1 MPDVVKAA
9 AKHDRAEIPR
19 FSAGFALAVAA
30 FALTLA
36 IVFGTTV
43 AGLWREWTSS
53 PDASYGLVLLVVAL
67 SVAWQRRS
75 SFTRGVAET
84 ELAMSGLP
92 LLTAGLLLYLVGQL
106 GADVFLTRISLI
118 AILAGTVWFA
128 GGASAARAGAA
139 PLVFLLIAIPLPA
152 LILNAVTL
160 PLQLTASHIAEHT
173 ISAAGVAVFRDG
185 NVLEIPSGSLEVA
198 EACSG
203 LRSAV
208 SLAAIAV
215 LLAWTQPT
223 WPKRAAI
230 VMASVPIA
238 IVMNGLRI
246 TATALASE
254 AWGPGAAA
262 SGWHTFTGWATFV
275 ASVVTLLLVQRVLG
289 GGAARPAS
297 LEPVVT
303 A

>member
-1 MPDVVKAA
+1 VPGVVVKALA
-9 AKHDRAEIPR
+9 A
-19 FSAGFALAVAA
+19 AA
-30 FALTLA
+30 FVSTLG
-36 IVFGTTV
+36 IVYGATV

-53 PDASYGLVLLVVAL
+53 PDTSYGLILLVVAV
-67 SVAWQRRS
+67 SVAWNRRAAVAQHAAEG
-75 SFTRGVAET
+75 RGVFG
-84 ELAMSGLP
+84 LA
-92 LLTAGLLLYLVGQL
+92 LLAAGLLLYLVGQL
-106 GADVFLTRISLI
+106 GADVFLTRASLVV
-118 AILAGTVWFA
+118 ILAGTLWFA
-128 GGASAARAGAA
+128 GGAGSIRAAAA

-152 LILNAVTL
+152 LVVNAVTL

-185 NVLEIPSGSLEVA
+185 NVLELPSGSLEVA

-215 LLAWTQPT
+215 MLAWTQPT
-223 WPKRAAI
+223 WPKRALL
-230 VMASVPIA
+230 VVASVPIA

-254 AWGPGAAA
+254 AWGSEVATGG
-262 SGWHTFTGWATFV
+262 GWHTFTGWVTFI
-275 ASVVTLLLVQRVLG
+275 ASVTTLLLLQRALG
-289 GGAARPAS
+289 GGATRPVS